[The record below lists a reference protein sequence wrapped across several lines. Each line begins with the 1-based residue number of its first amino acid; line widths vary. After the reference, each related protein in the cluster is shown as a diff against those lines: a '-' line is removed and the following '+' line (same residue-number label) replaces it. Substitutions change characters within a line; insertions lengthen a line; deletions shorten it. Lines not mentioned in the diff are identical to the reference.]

1 MRNII
6 SRVLLRQ
13 KHVVDSPGPGTFHN
27 MEVVEEGRA
36 AHTHHQIPN
45 SKERPSGGTTRTCRV
60 TIGIKMAL
68 FAVLLTLAS
77 VGIMAIVSWLT
88 TQQLLSDQLNQ
99 RMHTIALLRAQHV
112 SESVTNLFA
121 DLQLINSRVLIQ
133 TYLRLIN
140 TGKPLSSEQEA
151 VGNDDLHR
159 SVTTY
164 KSMIYTEFTSRNGT
178 KIFSTAIPDA
188 TVDQLRL
195 DKQTVFEDTIQPPAQ
210 RPDGTFAWGL
220 MSPVRDSNN
229 ASVLLGTIYMILR
242 TRELDQIL
250 RDTAGLGDSGQLA
263 LVTPVNTT
271 AFKFVLPPVR
281 NPELYLKDHL
291 YTEDLAVETAI
302 TTNTSG
308 VLVAPSVIGA
318 AAMTAY
324 QPLVHNWLLLATISE
339 KEINAPIIR
348 LRSLLLYAILIVVLA
363 TLIVSLLAA
372 RLIVLPIRK
381 LRALALEFSAGDLE
395 VRSPIRKQVFPDE
408 IMELNLAFNTMAQQL
423 SSQYDSLDNKVKERT
438 QALEA
443 AKVEADQANAA
454 KSSFLANITH
464 ELRTPLNGII
474 GLSALLAETP
484 LNPDQ
489 KDLIASIRDCSDG
502 LLIIV
507 NDVLDFSKIEAG
519 KLQLEKRPFD
529 LFQCIDN
536 SLYLL
541 HLKAAEKGLL
551 LSHKIA
557 PNAPKCVEGD
567 VVRLRQVLIN
577 LVGNSVKFT
586 AEGSVVVTVASSQL
600 PTEGRFELQFEV
612 MDTGIGI
619 PIDAINRLF
628 QSFSQVDSSTT
639 RKYGG
644 TGLGLAI
651 CKQLVEMMGGRIW
664 VTSEP
669 GKGSK
674 FCFTILANAADPVAM
689 KKPGADA
696 MFQDLGQKY
705 PMRILLAEDN
715 AVNIKLAVR
724 MLDRLGYECTV
735 VNNGQEA
742 VQAAKKDHY
751 DMVLMDMQMPV
762 MNGLEATELI
772 RAEKTIL
779 LQPVIIALTANA
791 MQTDRDKCMQAGMDS
806 HLSKP
811 IKIEVMAEALESWLV
826 DHLH

>member
-1 MRNII
+1 
-6 SRVLLRQ
+6 
-13 KHVVDSPGPGTFHN
+13 
-27 MEVVEEGRA
+27 
-36 AHTHHQIPN
+36 
-45 SKERPSGGTTRTCRV
+45 
-60 TIGIKMAL
+60 MAL

-178 KIFSTAIPDA
+178 KIFSTAVPDA

-195 DKQTVFEDTIQPPAQ
+195 DKHTVFEDTIQLPAQ

-242 TRELDQIL
+242 TSELDQIL
-250 RDTAGLGDSGQLA
+250 RDTGQLSLQCCSLVLIIEINPFRQTPAGLGDSGQLA

-281 NPELYLKDHL
+281 NPELYLIHHL
-291 YTEDLAVETAI
+291 YTEDLAVELAI

-324 QPLVHNWLLLATISE
+324 QPLVHNWLLLAIISE

-586 AEGSVVVTVASSQL
+586 AEGSVVVTVAWSQL
-600 PTEGRFELQFEV
+600 PTEGKFELQFEV

-762 MNGLEATELI
+762 MNGLEATEQI

-811 IKIEVMAEALESWLV
+811 IKIEVMAEALESWGAKIAANKTA
-826 DHLH
+826 HRTNQRMSTESMRRICSSREGGFFGKQPNM